1 MYTLLHNKLTN
12 ALPVTL
18 LLLLT
23 MLYGCSGTESDI
35 GVLNDD
41 ENITFLVAD
50 DDEGFSR
57 GAYQTALQFPQY
69 AIYSFNCATTRLY
82 VANIVQTK
90 QPDGTWK
97 SSRAISFPGKNALDF
112 HIAYYLGKKVS
123 EPDAMHYILS
133 KDKGYDPLVLS
144 INKVAK
150 NEIVKRIISLE
161 DLKSHDIKEKVENA
175 DPNYTTL
182 VNKINSMAKSK
193 RPKSEKKLESFI
205 KTQVFSKMEDS
216 AIKKLIDELY
226 RNKIISKGQNNR
238 ISY

>member
-1 MYTLLHNKLTN
+1 MSAKKYVYIDYENMGNIKKLLPIEGQYFFFIGNTQNSIPKSLVMATN
-12 ALPVTL
+12 GIKVEWI
-18 LLLLT
+18 
-23 MLYGCSGTESDI
+23 SI
-35 GVLNDD
+35 
-41 ENITFLVAD
+41 
-50 DDEGFSR
+50 EGS
-57 GAYQTALQFPQY
+57 
-69 AIYSFNCATTRLY
+69 
-82 VANIVQTK
+82 
-90 QPDGTWK
+90 
-97 SSRAISFPGKNALDF
+97 GKNALDF

-182 VNKINSMAKSK
+182 VNKINLMAKSK